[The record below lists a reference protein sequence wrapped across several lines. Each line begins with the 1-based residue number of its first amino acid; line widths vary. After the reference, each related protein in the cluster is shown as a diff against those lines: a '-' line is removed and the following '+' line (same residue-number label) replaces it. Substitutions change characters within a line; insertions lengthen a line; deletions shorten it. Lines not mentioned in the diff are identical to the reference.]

1 MRKLFLVAS
10 SLALLAVILQF
21 YFAGVGA
28 FHRPFDR
35 DGFMPHVINAGV
47 VMFTALLSCI
57 AAALARAGRST
68 ICLAA
73 LPLLL
78 VMLQYGIFAL
88 GALFLPAGTP
98 LDSNGVPLVAE
109 GLPNYVVA
117 LHVVNGLAIL
127 WVSVVVFRRARR
139 LAAQSTL
146 SRAAAAPARS
156 VPVAGE

>member
-1 MRKLFLVAS
+1 MRKFFLVAS
-10 SLALLAVILQF
+10 ALALLAVVLQF

-57 AAALARAGRST
+57 AAAVARAGRGT
-68 ICLAA
+68 TWLAA
-73 LPLLL
+73 LPLVL

-88 GALFLPAGTP
+88 AALFLPAGTP

-117 LHVVNGLAIL
+117 LHVINGLGIL
-127 WVSVVVFRRARR
+127 WISVVVFRRARR
-139 LAAQSTL
+139 LAASTPA
-146 SRAAAAPARS
+146 AAAAPQS
-156 VPVAGE
+156 VPVAGA